1 MEEQMEGS
9 KDGRK
14 KKRPHSNAAAFA
26 AWKAR
31 AKVAEQVR

>member
-9 KDGRK
+9 KAGRK
-14 KKRPHSNAAAFA
+14 KKPHSNAAAFA